1 MEIGDCVY
9 YLPPRHGTRVFRKTD
24 NNFIDAE
31 TKK

>member
-9 YLPPRHGTRVFRKTD
+9 YLQCHGTRVFRKTD
-24 NNFIDAE
+24 NNFINAD